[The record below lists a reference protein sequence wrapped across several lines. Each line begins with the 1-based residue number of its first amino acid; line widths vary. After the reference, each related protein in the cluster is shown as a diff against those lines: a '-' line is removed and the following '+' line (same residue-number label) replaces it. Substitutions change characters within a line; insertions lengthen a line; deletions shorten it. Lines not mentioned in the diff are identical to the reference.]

1 MTNYIKFLQRF
12 RWYIVFAVPLI
23 VFALA
28 SSLKQ
33 VEMDGSYRIWFGEDS
48 KILTDYDKFRKTFGN
63 DDGVIIVFKDENGI
77 FNKKALSSIDRITDA
92 LWKTKYIARV
102 DSLTNYQYVH
112 TNPDEP
118 DDIVVENFIKNIDKA
133 TPKYL
138 EDRKH
143 IAIND
148 PLVVNA
154 FISKD
159 GTTTMISARLTP
171 KVNDESDKSLEIMDY
186 IDKILAPEIEKTGYK
201 YWLNGGPALNKSFV
215 VIGTNDAMTFTP
227 LILLA
232 SMILLFLLFRRVSGA
247 LIPIAVVIFTFLTV
261 LAVQVILGYKLNNFT
276 ANLPVFV
283 VAIGIADA
291 VHVYSVWL
299 LQKQEGDD
307 NYQAVLKSLEKNF
320 LPIFLTSLTTAI
332 GFATLTVSE
341 VIPVLTLGIATAT
354 GAILAFIISVVW
366 MPSMLFLLPQSY
378 VPDYKILIIKWTKL
392 MLVLFVLALLVYGVA
407 HLVPDSSGL
416 LLIGI
421 LGMELFPVVYLIF
434 LVLMVVL
441 WIFIKKPSDNEAVK
455 MSKKVKPLGYG
466 KFIVENNKKII
477 LVTTVIFVL
486 LGAGLFKVKV
496 DSNTI
501 RYFDESVEIRKS
513 TEFMMDNL
521 TGPMAYEIVVDSKVK
536 NGIKDPKFM
545 KTVESF
551 YKDFQSKFSD
561 VQHLASLMD
570 TVKRFNKV
578 VDGRDELPNDQN
590 LIAQYLLLYSLS
602 LPQGMEIN
610 DKMDINE
617 QMLRITGQV
626 NIVDTSKDL
635 EMMQYVEDWWSKT
648 GYSASVQGQT
658 AMFAHMQE
666 DVTNTLIYSLSLAIF
681 FVTVVMLI
689 IFRRIK
695 LLWVFILPNILP
707 VILVVGLMGW
717 IGINIDIG
725 VAIAGAIIIGVA
737 VDDTIHFLVKY
748 FDARKRGLNMEDTF
762 DEVLRYAGKAIL
774 FTTIILTVAF
784 SMFAFSTFTPNQNFG
799 IVTAFALVIAFV
811 VDLLL
816 LPALLSL
823 ADKDN

>member
-1 MTNYIKFLQRF
+1 MRKYIEFLQRF
-12 RWYIVFAVPLI
+12 KWYIAFAVPLI
-23 VFALA
+23 VLALA
-28 SSLKQ
+28 SNLKH
-33 VEMDGSYRIWFGEDS
+33 VEMDGSYRIWFGEKS
-48 KILTDYDKFRKTFGN
+48 KILTDYDNFRKTFGN
-63 DDGVIIVFKDENGI
+63 DDGVVIVFKDENGI

-112 TNPDEP
+112 ANPDEP
-118 DDIVVENFIKNIDKA
+118 DDIVVEDFIKNIDEA

-143 IAIND
+143 IATHD

-159 GTTTMISARLTP
+159 GKTTMISARLTP
-171 KVNDESDKSLEIMDY
+171 KVNDASDKSLEIMEY
-186 IDKILAPEIEKTGYK
+186 VEKIVASEKEKTGYK
-201 YWLNGGPALNKSFV
+201 YWVNGGPALNKSFV

-227 LILLA
+227 LILIA
-232 SMILLFLLFRRVSGA
+232 SMILLLLLFRRVSGA

-291 VHVYSVWL
+291 VHVYSIWL
-299 LQKQEGDD
+299 LHRREGEENFD
-307 NYQAVLKSLEKNF
+307 AVYHSMHKNF

-332 GFATLTVSE
+332 GFATLTISE
-341 VIPVLTLGIATAT
+341 VIPVLTLGIATAS
-354 GAILAFIISVVW
+354 GAILAFIISVLW
-366 MPSMLFLLPQSY
+366 MPA
-378 VPDYKILIIKWTKL
+378 V
-392 MLVLFVLALLVYGVA
+392 
-407 HLVPDSSGL
+407 
-416 LLIGI
+416 LLI
-421 LGMELFPVVYLIF
+421 LDKP
-434 LVLMVVL
+434 
-441 WIFIKKPSDNEAVK
+441 IKKEVLDATKEK
-455 MSKKVKPLGYG
+455 KPLGYG

-477 LVTTVIFVL
+477 LVTTAIFIL

-513 TEFMMDNL
+513 TEFMMENL
-521 TGPMAYEIVVDSKVK
+521 TGPMAYEIVVDSKK
-536 NGIKDPKFM
+536 ENGIKDPKFM

-551 YKDFQSKFSD
+551 YKDFQAKFPA

-578 VDGRDELPNDQN
+578 VDKRDELPTEQN

-610 DKMDINE
+610 DKMDIHE
-617 QMLRITGQV
+617 QKLRITGQV
-626 NIVDTSKDL
+626 DIVDTSKDL
-635 EMMQYVEDWWSKT
+635 EMMQYVEDWWAKT
-648 GYSASVQGQT
+648 DYTATVQGQT

-666 DVTNTLIYSLSLAIF
+666 DVTNTLIYSLSLALLL
-681 FVTVVMLI
+681 VTLVMFM
-689 IFRRIK
+689 IFRRPK

-717 IGINIDIG
+717 LGINIDIG

-748 FDARKRGLNMEDTF
+748 FDARKRGLGMEETF

-823 ADKDN
+823 ADRDKK